1 MLANGDTRWAGFYI
15 VATSIGLAIFSTV
28 TAGIAIAETTLT
40 VNILA
45 ATTLTLSLITLIH
58 SLTDIFLFKK
68 SHLNP
73 VYAVS
78 LYSII
83 FTFWLIQTS
92 WELVEV
98 VYVNNGAYY
107 DHYGG
112 RFGCSIGDTQYYPW
126 AEGFNVKC
134 PLPKGRF
141 GVSWL
146 IVILY
151 VIEIVFAAQVLKKDQ
166 KRKLVKLID
175 ERILALGR
183 SGTGGVARTSGG
195 ESAYEECAKEHAIID
210 QKFLGSHGEV

>member
-98 VYVNNGAYY
+98 VFADDGPYY
-107 DHYGG
+107 DRYGG
-112 RFGCSIGDTQYYPW
+112 TFGCSIGGTEYYLW
-126 AEGFNVKC
+126 AEEFDVKC
-134 PLPKGRF
+134 SLPKGRF

-151 VIEIVFAAQVLKKDQ
+151 LIEIVFVAQVLKKDQ

-195 ESAYEECAKEHAIID
+195 ESVYEEFAKESAIISE
-210 QKFLGSHGEV
+210 KAMGSHGEV

>member
-1 MLANGDTRWAGFYI
+1 MLAKSSDTRWAGFHI
-15 VATSIGLAIFSTV
+15 LLTSICLAIFSTA
-28 TAGIAIAETTLT
+28 TAGIAIAEITLT

-45 ATTLTLSLITLIH
+45 ATTLSLSLVTLIH
-58 SLTDIFLFKK
+58 SLADIFLLKK

-83 FTFWLIQTS
+83 FAFWLIQTS

-107 DHYGG
+107 DYYLGLY
-112 RFGCSIGDTQYYPW
+112 GCSIGDTQFYPFS
-126 AEGFNVKC
+126 EGFDVKC

-146 IVILY
+146 ILILY
-151 VIEIVFAAQVLKKDQ
+151 VAEIIFAAQVLKKDQ
-166 KRKLVKLID
+166 KRKLAKLID
-175 ERILALGR
+175 ERILAMGK
-183 SGTGGVARTSGG
+183 SGVVRI
-195 ESAYEECAKEHAIID
+195 SADGTLYEECTKESDERASD
-210 QKFLGSHGEV
+210 SAAPGEV

>member
-1 MLANGDTRWAGFYI
+1 MLAKTSDTRWAGFHI
-15 VATSIGLAIFSTV
+15 LLTSICLAISSTA

-58 SLTDIFLFKK
+58 SLADIFLLKR

-83 FTFWLIQTS
+83 FTFWLVQTS

-98 VYVNNGAYY
+98 VYINNGAYY
-107 DHYGG
+107 NYYMGLY
-112 RFGCSIGDTQYYPW
+112 GCSIGDTQFYPFS
-126 AEGFNVKC
+126 EGFDIKC

-151 VIEIVFAAQVLKKDQ
+151 IAQIIFAAQALKKDQ
-166 KRKLVKLID
+166 RRKLAKLID
-175 ERILALGR
+175 ERILALGK
-183 SGTGGVARTSGG
+183 GGVVRISVDGSLYEEYAK
-195 ESAYEECAKEHAIID
+195 ESA
-210 QKFLGSHGEV
+210 LGNQGTPDSARGEA

>member
-45 ATTLTLSLITLIH
+45 YDTLPPFLPSFHSSLTEYEISNSATTLTLSLITLIH

-73 VYAVS
+73 VYTVS

-83 FTFWLIQTS
+83 FTFWLVQTS

-98 VYVNNGAYY
+98 VYADNGSYY
-107 DHYGG
+107 DHYAGI
-112 RFGCSIGDTQYYPW
+112 FGCSIGDTQYYPL
-126 AEGFNVKC
+126 AEGFDVKC

-146 IVILY
+146 IV
-151 VIEIVFAAQVLKKDQ
+151 
-166 KRKLVKLID
+166 
-175 ERILALGR
+175 
-183 SGTGGVARTSGG
+183 
-195 ESAYEECAKEHAIID
+195 
-210 QKFLGSHGEV
+210 